1 MFRQYLFSAPLLRE
15 IPGFFVQV
23 TQSCISEPQ
32 RPYTIAPPG
41 QHGNQTTHLPFLV
54 AITILSALFADLGDA
69 FGCMMHHGLE
79 HVYIYIIFI
88 YIYSIN
94 NLWSDHPSPPSRSRR
109 RFSSIAAEFGKE
121 RHLSG
126 PPLKLLFSHDRPRMD
141 S

>member
-1 MFRQYLFSAPLLRE
+1 MKICNVLATSFFSTFTPWDTR
-15 IPGFFVQV
+15 FFVQV

-79 HVYIYIIFI
+79 HV
-88 YIYSIN
+88 SI
-94 NLWSDHPSPPSRSRR
+94 
-109 RFSSIAAEFGKE
+109 
-121 RHLSG
+121 
-126 PPLKLLFSHDRPRMD
+126 
-141 S
+141 